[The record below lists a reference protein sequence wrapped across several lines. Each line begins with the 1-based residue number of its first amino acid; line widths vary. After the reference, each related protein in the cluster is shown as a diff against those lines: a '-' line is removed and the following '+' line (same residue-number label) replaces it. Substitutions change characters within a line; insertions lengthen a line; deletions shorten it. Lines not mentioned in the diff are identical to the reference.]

1 MNILIVSEAFVIREY
16 MEYFF
21 KDLLEDVNVNVK
33 RTLRETTK
41 DELLQTDFILI
52 DIHNDIVKDLKI
64 IDYIKLK
71 NKKLKALVIDRNKNK
86 NTFKKVLDY
95 GIEGYITNTIE
106 KDEFIFLINK
116 VLSGKKSYETDLIE
130 VVVNSKTES
139 NIEKLTKRECEV
151 LKEMSKGLN
160 NKEIGENLF
169 ITECTVKKHV
179 SNIFQKLNIRNRQ
192 EAIIYVSNKK

>member
-16 MEYFF
+16 MEDFF

-71 NKKLKALVIDRNKNK
+71 NKNLKVLVIDRNKNK

-95 GIEGYITNTIE
+95 GIEGYITDIIE

-116 VLSGKKSYETDLIE
+116 LLSGKKCYETDLIE